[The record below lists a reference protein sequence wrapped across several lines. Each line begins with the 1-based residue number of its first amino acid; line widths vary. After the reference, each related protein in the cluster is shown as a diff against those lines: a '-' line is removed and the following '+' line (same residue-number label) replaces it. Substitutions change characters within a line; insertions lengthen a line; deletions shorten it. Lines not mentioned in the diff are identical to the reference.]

1 MLVQVKARLQPA
13 KPIQKFPKMLET
25 RRDFFVSGTK
35 NSRDSTTYEIE
46 AGLEGGTHPGMA
58 TTQCSPNTVS

>member
-35 NSRDSTTYEIE
+35 NSRETVRLMKLKLGWRAVPTREWQ
-46 AGLEGGTHPGMA
+46 PR
-58 TTQCSPNTVS
+58 SPNTVS